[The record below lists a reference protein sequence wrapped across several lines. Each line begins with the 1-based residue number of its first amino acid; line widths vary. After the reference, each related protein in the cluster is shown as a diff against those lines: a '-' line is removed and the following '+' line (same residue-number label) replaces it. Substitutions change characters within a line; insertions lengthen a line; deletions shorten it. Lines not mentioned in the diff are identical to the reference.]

1 MELGCLY
8 CRIRSLSSLKMWS
21 HAPGTEFWGLLGS
34 ATGVPEF
41 SGTLFWAITGITGSD
56 FIYPG
61 WWNTASGF
69 PGHLWDVCWIFW
81 NYSRIKL
88 FLNYFFNSPLNGCLV
103 LTAAF
108 VWNVFSYASVCRE
121 DKTTGDC
128 GAHSRLL
135 GVLNYV
141 GHVPAN
147 AAPEVRR
154 CGICVT
160 QWDSTWDDSG
170 GEVSQRP
177 GERWPRRWFGTMGTV
192 RFRMSSAKAPH

>member
-1 MELGCLY
+1 M
-8 CRIRSLSSLKMWS
+8 
-21 HAPGTEFWGLLGS
+21 
-34 ATGVPEF
+34 
-41 SGTLFWAITGITGSD
+41 
-56 FIYPG
+56 
-61 WWNTASGF
+61 
-69 PGHLWDVCWIFW
+69 
-81 NYSRIKL
+81 
-88 FLNYFFNSPLNGCLV
+88 
-103 LTAAF
+103 
-108 VWNVFSYASVCRE
+108 WNVFSYASVCWE

-177 GERWPRRWFGTMGTV
+177 GEP
-192 RFRMSSAKAPH
+192 